1 MECQPFAFA
10 FALLDGEES
19 VLAKFVLVLVL
30 VMVLDVDVDD
40 EDGVGGGPLG
50 AVWVPAMEQLT

>member
-50 AVWVPAMEQLT
+50 AVWVPAM